1 MGEASL
7 VKDPYLGL
15 WDMLERLES
24 WGQVPLT
31 KVSHG
36 GSYGCTM

>member
-1 MGEASL
+1 MGEVSL

-15 WDMLERLES
+15 WDMLERLGN

-31 KVSHG
+31 KVSHSGSDG
-36 GSYGCTM
+36 GTM